1 MLLNKFDFISPQ
13 ITLYYHKQER
23 HVNPFSGCLTLTVY
37 ISILICSLIFLI
49 QFISKSEPIIFFYKY
64 YENDVGYYYFNTS
77 NFFHYV
83 TFGSNL
89 IDYSSVN
96 IIGVPKFIQSY
107 TQNNTLSLLDTY
119 YIYGQCSERDIKGL
133 NVDNINKTEF
143 TTNAA
148 CIRSMYNKQQNKFIT
163 TEDDDFYYPDLRHG
177 ASNPNYNLYAVIIE
191 LCRNDSQFNDNRCNS
206 PEQIEQYISTL
217 NAVSLYVVDHIVN
230 VEDYNK
236 PIISFLN
243 KISSGTISNSFN
255 SNQLNF
261 NPLIVKTDHGVLF
274 SSFEDIKSHI
284 FDQNVKSRMDAGN
297 TGIIAAYNFWIQN
310 NVQIYS
316 RSYKKLQ
323 DTCANI
329 GGVSKMILIICDVVN
344 YVFRELTFVLD
355 TMKLYSVYACKKY
368 ARVNDSASCSHNL
381 SQSHNCSHEGLKLCQ
396 KESYCV
402 NGVNGVN
409 ANDDVRNKQTVVT
422 MKICGCE
429 TKKQN
434 ENDCC
439 DNNNNNVK
447 ACSSSIVNKTHNN
460 NAKAKAIINGVKLNF
475 NCENICDYLRLIMFN
490 SYKRSSHGK
499 TFLFFTYQRRNILS
513 EEHLFDNYFLNKCII
528 KKIEETNNN
537 EYPHINGINTNI
549 NTNNNIKQLTMFTK
563 NKTKWLSDIPIY
575 VHNRKSS
582 CNK

>member
-1 MLLNKFDFISPQ
+1 MILNKFDFISPQ
-13 ITLYYHKQER
+13 ITLYYRKQER

-37 ISILICSLIFLI
+37 ISILICSLMFIV

-64 YENDVGYYYFNTS
+64 YQDDVGFYYFNTS
-77 NFFHYV
+77 DFFHYV
-83 TFGSNL
+83 TLGSNV
-89 IDYSSVN
+89 IDYSSIN

-107 TQNNTLSLLDTY
+107 TQDNTLSLLDTY
-119 YIYGQCSERDIKGL
+119 YIYGQCKEKDLKGL
-133 NVDNINKTEF
+133 NINNFNESDF
-143 TTNAA
+143 STNGA
-148 CIRSMYNKQQNKFIT
+148 CIRKMYDKKQNKILT
-163 TEDDDFYYPDLRHG
+163 TEDEDFFYPDLRHG

-191 LCRNDSQFNDNRCNS
+191 LCRNESEFNDNKCK
-206 PEQIEQYISTL
+206 PTEQINAYTSTL
-217 NAVSLYVVDHIVN
+217 TSVSLYVVDHIVN
-230 VEDYNK
+230 VEDYNQ

-243 KISSGTISNSFN
+243 KISSGTITNSFN

-274 SSFEDIKSHI
+274 SSYKEIKSHI

-316 RSYKKLQ
+316 RSYKKVQ

-368 ARVNDSASCSHNL
+368 AHANDSASCSNSL
-381 SQSHNCSHEGLKLCQ
+381 SQSHNCSNEGLKVCQ
-396 KESYCV
+396 KESYCNNV
-402 NGVNGVN
+402 GVNV
-409 ANDDVRNKQTVVT
+409 NDDIKNKQTVIT

-434 ENDCC
+434 C
-439 DNNNNNVK
+439 DVVGIRGTIVNRKNNNNNTKV
-447 ACSSSIVNKTHNN
+447 
-460 NAKAKAIINGVKLNF
+460 INGVKLTF
-475 NCENICDYLRLIMFN
+475 NWKNICDYFRLILFN

-499 TFLFFTYQRRNILS
+499 TFLFFANQRRNILS
-513 EEHLFDNYFLNKCII
+513 EEHLFDNYFLNKCIL
-528 KKIEETNNN
+528 KKIDSND
-537 EYPHINGINTNI
+537 YPNI
-549 NTNNNIKQLTMFTK
+549 KGNYNINNNIKQLTIY
-563 NKTKWLSDIPIY
+563 NKSKSKWLSDIP
-575 VHNRKSS
+575 
-582 CNK
+582 